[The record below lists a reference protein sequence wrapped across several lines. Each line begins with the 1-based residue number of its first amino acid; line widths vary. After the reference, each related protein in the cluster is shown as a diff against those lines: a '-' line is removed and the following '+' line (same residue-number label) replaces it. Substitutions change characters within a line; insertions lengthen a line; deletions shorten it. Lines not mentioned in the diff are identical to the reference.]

1 MASASLVQVIDLTD
15 SPPPT
20 PINYGTRKIRKS
32 PDVTATRASRR
43 RKNGETGRTR
53 TLAGSRGCSPEVGD
67 VRLEEGVESRRVGRT
82 KGRNGES
89 TKKRSRRSMK
99 SKDKGKDPVSEDA
112 QQDSPPTL
120 DDSQFFFVDTTPA
133 AVPAGMV
140 FDSGGVDTT
149 QSSSSRIPEPEA
161 DKTPLLLLPAHVSF
175 LDAVDD
181 SELPIQII
189 QPEDSDSDAESYI
202 EYLDYD
208 DRLTAGTVR
217 YFETPAEEQK
227 QTRFV
232 CKRCGAESEHRTRD
246 CPIMITCGVRDEHS
260 TRSCPISKTC
270 FTCGMKGHINRTC
283 PNRHSRGKVSQYDD
297 CDRCGSHTH
306 NTNECPTIW
315 RLYEYVTEREREAIL
330 RHREARRSLALGEGG
345 EGYIAHDEWCYN
357 CGNSGHLGDDCKD
370 PRPHDTLAAPSSF
383 GQFNTFTGPFSDS
396 VAAPPVHARAPRD
409 WETSQSFGDGWG
421 GNAPINVGKRA
432 RNKDRMRMEQR
443 ALEIE
448 ELADPDD
455 WFGNARNVRNR
466 GMGGGSTRRD
476 RDRGGGTKDVK
487 IRFLETANDPG
498 PSLLD
503 RVHIDYDR
511 RDRRY
516 RDLLDQRHGRDHGER
531 HHRDRDRERDRDD
544 GEPGPGLRI
553 RGSASRGNDRPRR
566 DDGDRWEE
574 RRGDDRRW
582 EDSRSGDREQERYKG
597 GYREPPRGH
606 DRGRRESWEGRGTR
620 GPQYKGGYAR

>member
-20 PINYGTRKIRKS
+20 HINNGTRKIRKS
-32 PDVTATRASRR
+32 PDVTATRASRKR
-43 RKNGETGRTR
+43 ENGETGRTR
-53 TLAGSRGCSPEVGD
+53 TRAESRGCSPEVD
-67 VRLEEGVESRRVGRT
+67 DARLEEGVEIRRAERT

-99 SKDKGKDPVSEDA
+99 SKEKGKDLVSEDT
-112 QQDSPPTL
+112 QQDSPPAL
-120 DDSQFFFVDTTPA
+120 GDGQFFFVDTTPA
-133 AVPAGMV
+133 AVPAGANA
-140 FDSGGVDTT
+140 T
-149 QSSSSRIPEPEA
+149 QSSSSRAPEPEA
-161 DKTPLLLLPAHVSF
+161 DKTPPLLLPAH
-175 LDAVDD
+175 
-181 SELPIQII
+181 LPIQIV
-189 QPEDSDSDAESYI
+189 QPVDSDSDAESYI

-232 CKRCGAESEHRTRD
+232 CKRCGAESEHRTGD
-246 CPIMITCGVRDEHS
+246 CPIMICLTCGVRDEHS

-270 FTCGMKGHINRTC
+270 FTCGMKGHINR
-283 PNRHSRGKVSQYDD
+283 VSQYND

-330 RHREARRSLALGEGG
+330 RHREAKQSLALGEGG

-370 PRPHDTLAAPSSF
+370 PRPHDTLSAPSAF
-383 GQFNTFTGPFSDS
+383 GQFNTFTGPFSDT
-396 VAAPPVHARAPRD
+396 VATPPMHARPPRD

-476 RDRGGGTKDVK
+476 RDRGGGTKDVR
-487 IRFLETANDPG
+487 IRFLEMARERDDPPHPG

-503 RVHIDYDR
+503 RVHIDDDR
-511 RDRRY
+511 RSRRY
-516 RDLLDQRHGRDHGER
+516 RDRDQQHDRDHGER
-531 HHRDRDRERDRDD
+531 HHRDRDRERDRDRDD

-566 DDGDRWEE
+566 DDGDKWEE
-574 RRGDDRRW
+574 WRGDDYRW
-582 EDSRSGDREQERYKG
+582 EDNRSGGDREQERYKDG
-597 GYREPPRGH
+597 HRERPRGH
-606 DRGRRESWEGRGTR
+606 DRGRRESWEGRGAR
-620 GPQYKGGYAR
+620 GPQYRGGYTR

>member
-1 MASASLVQVIDLTD
+1 
-15 SPPPT
+15 
-20 PINYGTRKIRKS
+20 
-32 PDVTATRASRR
+32 
-43 RKNGETGRTR
+43 
-53 TLAGSRGCSPEVGD
+53 
-67 VRLEEGVESRRVGRT
+67 
-82 KGRNGES
+82 
-89 TKKRSRRSMK
+89 
-99 SKDKGKDPVSEDA
+99 
-112 QQDSPPTL
+112 
-120 DDSQFFFVDTTPA
+120 
-133 AVPAGMV
+133 
-140 FDSGGVDTT
+140 
-149 QSSSSRIPEPEA
+149 
-161 DKTPLLLLPAHVSF
+161 
-175 LDAVDD
+175 
-181 SELPIQII
+181 
-189 QPEDSDSDAESYI
+189 
-202 EYLDYD
+202 
-208 DRLTAGTVR
+208 
-217 YFETPAEEQK
+217 
-227 QTRFV
+227 
-232 CKRCGAESEHRTRD
+232 
-246 CPIMITCGVRDEHS
+246 MICLTCGVRDEHS

-283 PNRHSRGKVSQYDD
+283 PNRHSRDKVSQYDD

-330 RHREARRSLALGEGG
+330 RHREAKQSLALGEGG

-370 PRPHDTLAAPSSF
+370 PRPHDTLSAPSAF

-466 GMGGGSTRRD
+466 GMAGGSTRRDRD

-487 IRFLETANDPG
+487 IRFLETANDPPLPG

-503 RVHIDYDR
+503 RVHIDYDYDR
-511 RDRRY
+511 RSRRY
-516 RDLLDQRHGRDHGER
+516 RDQRDGRDHGER
-531 HHRDRDRERDRDD
+531 HHRDRDRERDRDRDD

-553 RGSASRGNDRPRR
+553 RGSASRGNDHPRR
-566 DDGDRWEE
+566 NDGDRWEE

-582 EDSRSGDREQERYKG
+582 EDSRSGDREQERHKDG
-597 GYREPPRGH
+597 HKERPWDH
-606 DRGRRESWEGRGTR
+606 DRGRRDSWEGRGAR

>member
-1 MASASLVQVIDLTD
+1 MASASLAQVIDLTD

-20 PINYGTRKIRKS
+20 PINNGTRKIRRS
-32 PDVTATRASRR
+32 PDVTVTRASRR

-53 TLAGSRGCSPEVGD
+53 TLAGSRGCSPEVDD
-67 VRLEEGVESRRVGRT
+67 VSRRAERT

-99 SKDKGKDPVSEDA
+99 SKDKGKDLVSEDT

-140 FDSGGVDTT
+140 FDSGGVDAA
-149 QSSSSRIPEPEA
+149 QSSSSRVPEPKP
-161 DKTPLLLLPAHVSF
+161 DKTPLLLLPAHVSV

-181 SELPIQII
+181 SELPIQIV

-217 YFETPAEEQK
+217 YFETPAEDQK

-246 CPIMITCGVRDEHS
+246 CPIMICLTCGVRDEHS
-260 TRSCPISKTC
+260 TRSCPIGKTC

-283 PNRHSRGKVSQYDD
+283 PNRHSRDKVSQYND

-330 RHREARRSLALGEGG
+330 RHRETKQSLLLGEGG

-357 CGNSGHLGDDCKD
+357 CGNSGHLGDCD
-370 PRPHDTLAAPSSF
+370 
-383 GQFNTFTGPFSDS
+383 
-396 VAAPPVHARAPRD
+396 
-409 WETSQSFGDGWG
+409 QSFGDGWG

-443 ALEIE
+443 ALEME

-455 WFGNARNVRNR
+455 WFLNARNVRNR
-466 GMGGGSTRRD
+466 GMGGGSARRD
-476 RDRGGGTKDVK
+476 RDRGGGTRDVK
-487 IRFLETANDPG
+487 VRILEMANDPRLPG

-503 RVHIDYDR
+503 RVHIDYERPSR
-511 RDRRY
+511 RDR
-516 RDLLDQRHGRDHGER
+516 DQRDGRDHGEW
-531 HHRDRDRERDRDD
+531 HHRNWDRERARED

-582 EDSRSGDREQERYKG
+582 EDSRSGDREQERHKDG
-597 GYREPPRGH
+597 HRERPRGH
-606 DRGRRESWEGRGTR
+606 DRGRRESWEGRGAR